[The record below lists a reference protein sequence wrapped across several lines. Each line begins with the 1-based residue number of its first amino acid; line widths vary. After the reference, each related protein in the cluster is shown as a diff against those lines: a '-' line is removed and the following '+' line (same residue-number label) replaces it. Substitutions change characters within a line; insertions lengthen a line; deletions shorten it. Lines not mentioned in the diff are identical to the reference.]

1 MSEEEMKKRI
11 EEVQE
16 DPDIAINTYFS
27 KIFNVWPPKY
37 HTFYLDYLLHPQEDD
52 FWRPRSMKYKYDK
65 LKVPVYFKCGW
76 APMGRWSAPVF
87 NAMNFKELTA
97 YKRCGVMEGYN
108 GMELPYRFMKL
119 NILARGYRY
128 EHEYPSY
135 ILMPYIPET
144 PGELWLQPMVDDDIV
159 MGGSGKGGTH

>member
-1 MSEEEMKKRI
+1 MKKRI

-52 FWRPRSMKYKYDK
+52 FWRPRSMKYKYYK

-87 NAMNFKELTA
+87 NAMNSKELTA

-108 GMELPYRFMKL
+108 GMELPIAHERRELKMVRSLDEGHRYRYYRRAAMKL
-119 NILARGYRY
+119 NILGRGYRY
-128 EHEYPSY
+128 EHEYRPIS
-135 ILMPYIPET
+135 
-144 PGELWLQPMVDDDIV
+144 
-159 MGGSGKGGTH
+159 